1 VIIAAAG
8 VTHDIVVRPVAQDYT
23 WRDVDRLLGLSRHVV
38 TRLIAAGFL
47 SPGRGSRN
55 EYRFSFHDLVVLRA
69 AHALVAAK
77 IPTRRIVKALRAL
90 RAKLPVEVP
99 LAGISIQAVGEDVVV
114 REGAAQW
121 VPSDG
126 QYLLQFEVGAQDGQL
141 VFLGGKERGSATP
154 DVDWFARAVELE
166 EADPHAA
173 MDAYRKSVDANP
185 AHCDTYVNLGYLL
198 HQEGDLEAASATYRA
213 AIANC
218 EPSGLLLFNLAV
230 VEEDL
235 GQTEAAARH
244 YLDALGVDPALADA
258 HHNLARLYERSGAQK
273 EALRHWSAYRKLTR

>member
-1 VIIAAAG
+1 
-8 VTHDIVVRPVAQDYT
+8 
-23 WRDVDRLLGLSRHVV
+23 
-38 TRLIAAGFL
+38 
-47 SPGRGSRN
+47 
-55 EYRFSFHDLVVLRA
+55 
-69 AHALVAAK
+69 
-77 IPTRRIVKALRAL
+77 
-90 RAKLPVEVP
+90 
-99 LAGISIQAVGEDVVV
+99 
-114 REGAAQW
+114 
-121 VPSDG
+121 
-126 QYLLQFEVGAQDGQL
+126 
-141 VFLGGKERGSATP
+141 
-154 DVDWFARAVELE
+154 
-166 EADPHAA
+166 

-213 AIANC
+213 AIVNC

-244 YLDALGVDPALADA
+244 YLDALAVDPALADA